1 MSHLVSDWIR
11 GGEEI
16 VAETPSDLETLK
28 NQRDLRHR
36 LFFHHREWEFGPSLF
51 EDNIQLARAQSDSQE
66 AVVFYEE
73 ARLVA
78 KTLSESYGEAS
89 FVPAWLEVNRVL
101 AEIHDLLGQS
111 EKTVF
116 YAREGLMAL
125 KGGRFDSALDPFI
138 TKLAVR
144 FWNLLGR
151 IPV

>member
-78 KTLSESYGEAS
+78 KTLSES
-89 FVPAWLEVNRVL
+89 
-101 AEIHDLLGQS
+101 
-111 EKTVF
+111 
-116 YAREGLMAL
+116 
-125 KGGRFDSALDPFI
+125 
-138 TKLAVR
+138 
-144 FWNLLGR
+144 
-151 IPV
+151 